1 MFFAWILLLR
11 FPRLPGTC
19 DYVEEICVKAC
30 RIVPDSVQT
39 AASNRRLLTSDAVGI
54 LVIGIQVYWVV
65 RWLVPDAGSRLTL
78 GILAVSVLTG
88 LALYFWHKEPPM
100 EHLSSPGE
108 WALAIPMS
116 VLIGAV
122 SFGIDVLVGLI
133 SNPNLPPIKAGTKAG
148 SPFGFVLTV
157 MICPGFTMLAV
168 AGLLRALVL
177 RTDAAGTS
185 QR

>member
-1 MFFAWILLLR
+1 M
-11 FPRLPGTC
+11 
-19 DYVEEICVKAC
+19 KAC

-39 AASNRRLLTSDAVGI
+39 AAYNRRLLTSDAVGI
-54 LVIGIQVYWVV
+54 LVIGVQVY
-65 RWLVPDAGSRLTL
+65 WLVPDASSRLTL

-108 WALAIPMS
+108 WALAIPIS

-133 SNPNLPPIKAGTKAG
+133 SNPNLPPIKAGTRAG

-168 AGLLRALVL
+168 AGLLRALLL

-185 QR
+185 QP

>member
-1 MFFAWILLLR
+1 M
-11 FPRLPGTC
+11 
-19 DYVEEICVKAC
+19 KAC

-39 AASNRRLLTSDAVGI
+39 AAYNRRLLTSDAVGI
-54 LVIGIQVYWVV
+54 LVIGVQVYWVV
-65 RWLVPDAGSRLTL
+65 RWLVPDASSRLTL
-78 GILAVSVLTG
+78 GILAVGVLTG

-108 WALAIPMS
+108 WA
-116 VLIGAV
+116 
-122 SFGIDVLVGLI
+122 
-133 SNPNLPPIKAGTKAG
+133 PNLPPIKAGTKAG

-168 AGLLRALVL
+168 AGLLRALLL

-185 QR
+185 QP